1 MKTQVLYAS
10 FMSRMFSTMM
20 DLSLVAILLIPVTKL
35 VFRRVFINKFGDL
48 LKAKN
53 IDLDNDQSITNFLS
67 SPEFLPYSN
76 NDTMI
81 ELVIPILLVQIFCVI
96 LYFVLCWHYLGATPV
111 KYILRIKVVDKVT
124 FKKPTIFQSVRRI
137 LGALF
142 FPLGI
147 WSVFFTKEQQMFHD
161 KIAGTVVIKA

>member
-1 MKTQVLYAS
+1 MKTQILYAS

-35 VFRRVFINKFGDL
+35 VSRWVFINKFGEL

-53 IDLDNDQSITNFLS
+53 IDIDNYQSIINFLS
-67 SPEFLPYSN
+67 SPEFLPYSSYE
-76 NDTMI
+76 TI
-81 ELVIPILLVQIFCVI
+81 TAFVIPVLLAQIFCVI
-96 LYFVLCWHYLGATPV
+96 LYFVLCWHYFGATPV
-111 KYILRIKVVDKVT
+111 KYILRLKVVDKTT
-124 FKKPTIFQSVRRI
+124 FIKPTIFQSVRRI

-147 WSVFFTKEQQMFHD
+147 WSVFFTKEQQMLHD